1 MVPLYSI
8 TRSALGNKFAEDYSL
23 PELGMKAALQRSK
36 GGPTMSHLGQSLH
49 FFVFRVLSALPPIAT
64 AQRTSREIG

>member
-36 GGPTMSHLGQSLH
+36 GGPTMSHLGQERH
-49 FFVFRVLSALPPIAT
+49 FGRFGRCLFFPR
-64 AQRTSREIG
+64 

>member
-1 MVPLYSI
+1 MRCRIYAAPEKYDELAPLYSI

-36 GGPTMSHLGQSLH
+36 GGPTMSHLGH
-49 FFVFRVLSALPPIAT
+49 ERPD
-64 AQRTSREIG
+64 